1 MDGDRLSFSRNCTG
15 RDELRSSL
23 ASTTLKSK
31 DSMPNS
37 YAADIIDKRWGWKKE
52 AETNGFWTVLGE
64 EAKERGLVWGDD

>member
-1 MDGDRLSFSRNCTG
+1 
-15 RDELRSSL
+15 
-23 ASTTLKSK
+23 
-31 DSMPNS
+31 MPNS